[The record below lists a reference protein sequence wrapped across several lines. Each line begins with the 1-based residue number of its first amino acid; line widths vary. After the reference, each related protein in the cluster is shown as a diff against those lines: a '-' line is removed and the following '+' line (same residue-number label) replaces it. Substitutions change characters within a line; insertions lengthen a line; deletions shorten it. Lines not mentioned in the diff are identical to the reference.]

1 MSKKF
6 RLREGLPFLASAS
19 ASPIELF
26 VHFPII
32 TDVFSKDDANCLWR
46 CHDIAFSFIF
56 WPFHSKRCNFLR
68 ARGSRRISHI
78 SDGILG
84 SMDSELDEYEELSFS
99 SKVQFLVNHVT
110 SCDLMTFLTRL
121 SLMGPALNVYSKA
134 RFYILNRLIG
144 RVLEADATILSN
156 VLEKLETWIED
167 LGELPD
173 LEACYGREMLNLA
186 YDIIHQQSK
195 DVPALNL
202 CSSQ

>member
-1 MSKKF
+1 MRSQHVF
-6 RLREGLPFLASAS
+6 DETIAHGTGTQRLFER
-19 ASPIELF
+19 
-26 VHFPII
+26 
-32 TDVFSKDDANCLWR
+32 
-46 CHDIAFSFIF
+46 
-56 WPFHSKRCNFLR
+56 
-68 ARGSRRISHI
+68 
-78 SDGILG
+78 
-84 SMDSELDEYEELSFS
+84 
-99 SKVQFLVNHVT
+99 
-110 SCDLMTFLTRL
+110 
-121 SLMGPALNVYSKA
+121 

-195 DVPALNL
+195 DVPASNL

>member
-1 MSKKF
+1 
-6 RLREGLPFLASAS
+6 
-19 ASPIELF
+19 
-26 VHFPII
+26 
-32 TDVFSKDDANCLWR
+32 
-46 CHDIAFSFIF
+46 
-56 WPFHSKRCNFLR
+56 
-68 ARGSRRISHI
+68 
-78 SDGILG
+78 
-84 SMDSELDEYEELSFS
+84 MDSELDEYEELSFS

-110 SCDLMTFLTRL
+110 LCDLRTFLTRL

-134 RFYILNRLIG
+134 RFYILNKLIG

-195 DVPALNL
+195 DVPASNL